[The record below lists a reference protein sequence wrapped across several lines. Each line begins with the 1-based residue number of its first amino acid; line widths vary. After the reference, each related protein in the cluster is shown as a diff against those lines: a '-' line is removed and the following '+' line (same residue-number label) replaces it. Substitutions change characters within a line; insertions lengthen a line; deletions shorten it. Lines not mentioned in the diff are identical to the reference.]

1 MKKSKKSLIAGITA
15 IVVIAVGVTAY
26 IQGKQYITRKEV
38 KAHLAEEGHSESEI
52 VELDSFIANLSG
64 DKNWM
69 AVVELQGDEGHYYY
83 YYDRAKEKVVLES
96 YTLDGEEYDSP
107 AETAKGK

>member
-1 MKKSKKSLIAGITA
+1 MTKTKKVLIAGATA
-15 IVVIAVGVTAY
+15 VLLIVAGVTAY
-26 IQGKQYITRKEV
+26 IQGKQYVTRKEV
-38 KAHLAEEGHSESEI
+38 KNYLTEEGYNKSDI

-69 AVVELQGDEGHYYY
+69 VVVELQEDAGHYYY
-83 YYDRAKEKVVLES
+83 YYDRSKKQVVLES
-96 YTLDGEEYDSP
+96 YTLDGEEYSSP

>member
-1 MKKSKKSLIAGITA
+1 MGNKKKVLTVALTAAIVLVAGI
-15 IVVIAVGVTAY
+15 TAY

-38 KAHLAEEGHSESEI
+38 KNYLAEEGYTESDI
-52 VELDSFIANLSG
+52 VELDSFMANLSG

-69 AVVELQGDEGHYYY
+69 VVVELQKDAGHYYY

-96 YTLDGEEYDSP
+96 YTLDGEEYD
-107 AETAKGK
+107 TAKKK

>member
-1 MKKSKKSLIAGITA
+1 MTKTKKAVIGGLAA
-15 IVVIAVGVTAY
+15 VIVLVAGVTAY
-26 IQGKQYITRKEV
+26 IQGKQYVARKEV
-38 KAHLAEEGHSESEI
+38 KSYLTEEGYNESDI
-52 VELDSFIANLSG
+52 VELDSFVANLSG

-69 AVVELQGDEGHYYY
+69 VVVELQKDAGHYYY

-107 AETAKGK
+107 SETAKGQ

>member
-1 MKKSKKSLIAGITA
+1 MTKRKKGIIGGITA
-15 IVVIAVGVTAY
+15 VIVLVAGITAY
-26 IQGKQYITRKEV
+26 IQGKQYITRQEV
-38 KAHLAEEGHSESEI
+38 KNYLAAEGYNESDI
-52 VELDSFIANLSG
+52 VELDSFVANLSG

-69 AVVELQGDEGHYYY
+69 VVVELQEDAGHYYY

-107 AETAKGK
+107 EMAKGK